1 MNEAPDRFATF
12 MSNKQYLHATHDLV
26 KAVELGKNTLDGVE
40 SLKELSRDLEQK
52 KEQLHLQIYNEL
64 KEHLFGK
71 PAQSVLSLRR
81 QESYREQNTTNS
93 PLQRSTEIR
102 LSRNNRNARK
112 NLFQVA
118 KNFQVEEDLAES
130 NPEENSP
137 HFIIILIK
145 CLALLDKLSF
155 AVTKLGDEMQ
165 NLLMGIVQRTTQHI
179 RDFAGLQ
186 TDADFKIAL
195 KELMQTLFLQFDEVG
210 KTFKH
215 FLRNVEEAGK
225 VHGGN
230 VNAFTMQFYWTQVQ
244 CVVSFIFKKLNG
256 LFNVLL
262 FFSLNLF

>member
-12 MSNKQYLHATHDLV
+12 MSNKQYLHATQDLV

-64 KEHLFGK
+64 KEHLFSK
-71 PAQSVLSLRR
+71 PAQRVLSLRR

-102 LSRNNRNARK
+102 LSRNRNIRK

-118 KNFQVEEDLAES
+118 KNFQVEEDLGDS

-155 AVTKLGDEMQ
+155 VVTKLGDEMQ

-186 TDADFKIAL
+186 SDADFKIAL
-195 KELMQTLFLQFDEVG
+195 KELVQTLFLQFDEVG
-210 KTFKH
+210 KTIKH

-230 VNAFTMQFYWTQVQ
+230 VNIITIQFYWTQVQ
-244 CVVSFIFKKLNG
+244 CVVS
-256 LFNVLL
+256 
-262 FFSLNLF
+262 